1 MTWGKKGMEMWE
13 LVFII
18 LALILLVFVV
28 IWYAGLN
35 GVIADLLKK
44 FGDAW

>member
-1 MTWGKKGMEMWE
+1 MSLGKKGMEMWE

-18 LALILLVFVV
+18 LALILLVFV
-28 IWYAGLN
+28 IAWYAGLN
-35 GVIADLLKK
+35 DTIADLLKK